1 MPDPRPVAAQTCSY
15 ELLAEDPGLR
25 TRPQGTPYLVLV
37 PSKHAVRPPIPIC
50 DSPSEPRGM
59 LSLAPLKALDE
70 LLRGARTPAP
80 PPADAVAGDPLLVRD
95 DSREKLPLRWFLPAA
110 VILGAVHG
118 VFIGLYALGSLSS
131 GGFKHLLACT
141 VKLPMLFLLTL
152 LVTFPSLYVFAALG
166 GFKLGFASTFRLLVG
181 SIAVS
186 LTVGASL
193 GPILGFFTLSTTSY
207 PFIVLLNV
215 ALLGIAGIIGAA
227 FLLRALRALTDKP
240 ESPPALPPLE
250 PLLDPTLHPE
260 FPFQRGL
267 PIRSSL
273 ADLIFS
279 TWVIIY
285 AGVGLQMAWI
295 LRPFIGT
302 PGSDFTF
309 FRPRASNVFESI
321 LQCFERLF

>member
-1 MPDPRPVAAQTCSY
+1 M
-15 ELLAEDPGLR
+15 
-25 TRPQGTPYLVLV
+25 
-37 PSKHAVRPPIPIC
+37 
-50 DSPSEPRGM
+50 M
-59 LSLAPLKALDE
+59 SLAPLKALDE

-80 PPADAVAGDPLLVRD
+80 PPAHADAADALTIID
-95 DSREKLPLRWFLPAA
+95 DSREKLPVRWFLPAA
-110 VILGAVHG
+110 IILGGIHG
-118 VFIGLYALGSLSS
+118 VFVGMYALGSLSS

-141 VKLPMLFLLTL
+141 VKLPMLFPLTL

-181 SIAVS
+181 AIAVS

-215 ALLGIAGIIGAA
+215 MLLGIAGVVGAA
-227 FLLRALRALTDKP
+227 FLLRALRAVAGPGTQ
-240 ESPPALPPLE
+240 LPPLPRFE
-250 PLLDPTLHPE
+250 PPSDPTLHPE
-260 FPFQRGL
+260 FPFQQSE

-279 TWVIIY
+279 AWVIIY

-295 LRPFIGT
+295 LRPFIGA